1 MHWLVEVSHVGEET
15 ASERYCI
22 DARRWQSALQEA
34 RRLRGDSGALPKLT
48 IELLDHGYRAVDPA
62 LKVRY
67 VVREAPADMP
77 LTEGAQVS
85 LTVRPPGV
93 DSVMPVVDKLA
104 ATQPSVPPGR
114 ESVAPPR
121 ASTSVIPAQII
132 RNRDEQ
138 PAGDPIAYREIALSV
153 RPGASVAE
161 VEALLH
167 ARLEEAK
174 NSMPAG
180 AKRYVQI
187 AVFDHMFVKRPVR
200 PPLGTLM
207 WKEWRGDP
215 VLAFPGLGSPT
226 DAPPP
231 PLATDP
237 PSTAARPAP
246 SWLPPA
252 MTNVALGATLPS
264 TPPAAAKPAA
274 PAASTAPAPVIS
286 VAPAAVAPAAVV
298 PRADSIPP
306 TKASIGSVK
315 PAPVLSVGKSVPPK
329 SAPPPAPEPEPPPPS
344 GSRIDITEP
353 PPPSGP
359 EIDIIVESEPPSSG
373 VTAALMEAEA
383 DRVAAAVAA
392 AREAPTLLAA
402 QMPPAPEEIVVPLT
416 QRSEPPGEAMPVP
429 LTRRSEPPPERPSP
443 PPERA
448 ASDRP
453 TRRSDPAAPR
463 RRGPGDD
470 LIGDLFERMHELA
483 FMVDLISGADFL
495 VQVLAELIPCE
506 GIVVHAFDLARHE
519 FVVVRARG
527 PRAREALLFRTPD
540 DDPLVHEIMRKRS
553 IASNGAAPVRSGAFE
568 KLGVETR
575 FALCGAA
582 RQGGRYLG
590 LVELAN
596 PMGDTPFHE
605 GEVNAFEY
613 VCEQFAE
620 FVAQRPV
627 VLEPDVV
634 LGM

>member
-1 MHWLVEVSHVGEET
+1 MHWLVEVSQVGEET

-85 LTVRPPGV
+85 VTVRPPGV
-93 DSVMPVVDKLA
+93 DSMMPPAGTPA
-104 ATQPSVPPGR
+104 AQSSVPPAGG
-114 ESVAPPR
+114 SVAPR
-121 ASTSVIPAQII
+121 GSSSVIPAQVI

-161 VEALLH
+161 VEALLL

-174 NSMPAG
+174 GSMPAG

-215 VLAFPGLGSPT
+215 VLAFPGLGGGSEAPSPST
-226 DAPPP
+226 SEA
-231 PLATDP
+231 

-264 TPPAAAKPAA
+264 TPPAVPSPPAA
-274 PAASTAPAPVIS
+274 VPSAAPVPVIS
-286 VAPAAVAPAAVV
+286 VAPAVVAPVVAV
-298 PRADSIPP
+298 PRADSVPP
-306 TKASIGSVK
+306 TKASTGSVK
-315 PAPVLSVGKSVPPK
+315 PAPVLAVGKSVPPK
-329 SAPPPAPEPEPPPPS
+329 SAPPPEP
-344 GSRIDITEP
+344 EP

-359 EIDIIVESEPPSSG
+359 EIDIIVESAPPSSA
-373 VTAALMEAEA
+373 TMRAALVERESE
-383 DRVAAAVAA
+383 RLTAAVAA
-392 AREAPTLLAA
+392 AREVPTLLAA
-402 QMPPAPEEIVVPLT
+402 QMPPQPEQAVVPLT
-416 QRSEPPGEAMPVP
+416 QRSEPPGEAAPVP
-429 LTRRSEPPPERPSP
+429 LTRRSEPPPERSVHPS
-443 PPERA
+443 ERPG
-448 ASDRP
+448 SGSERP
-453 TRRSDPAAPR
+453 ARRSEPGIPR

-483 FMVDLISGADFL
+483 FMVDLMSGADFL

-596 PMGDTPFHE
+596 PLGDTPFHQ